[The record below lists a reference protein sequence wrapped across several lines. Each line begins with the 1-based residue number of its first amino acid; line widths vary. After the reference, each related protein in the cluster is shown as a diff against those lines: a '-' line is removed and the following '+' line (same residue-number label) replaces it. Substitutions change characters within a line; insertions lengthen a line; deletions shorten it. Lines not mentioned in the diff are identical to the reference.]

1 MPEGKTRGALAAAQL
16 QTIAEEILSD
26 VQRQKPE
33 IINWIPAEGVWSIM
47 DILCHIR
54 EFVPFWTRE
63 TLRVARGSGEQW
75 GRDHTDNARLAAV
88 GNTASYKL
96 GDVAADI
103 REAVHRSS
111 DTLAGL
117 SDAELAIE
125 ATSKNPR
132 WGLKPA
138 SFIVDHLLVQ
148 HVEKHLNQIRR
159 NATQFASKGSTGRAI
174 GRATFNPD

>member
-16 QTIAEEILSD
+16 QTITDEILGD
-26 VQRQKPE
+26 VQRLKPE
-33 IINWIPAEGVWSIM
+33 LINWIPKEGVWSIM

-54 EFVPFWTRE
+54 EFVPFWTGE
-63 TLRVARGSGEQW
+63 ALRIARGSGEQW
-75 GRDHTDNARLAAV
+75 GRDHTDNARLTAV
-88 GNTASYKL
+88 SNTASYKL

-103 REAVHRSS
+103 RRAVQRSA
-111 DTLAGL
+111 DTLAEL

-148 HVEKHLNQIRR
+148 HFEKHLGQIRR
-159 NATQFASKGSTGRAI
+159 NVTQFNDGSASA
-174 GRATFNPD
+174 GRATV